1 MPKDELRISLSPPRL
16 SALRGLSQ
24 MVESFGASQGVPA
37 SKIYMINLALDELVA
52 NSVHYGFDG
61 VADPRIDVTMWVSGT
76 LLALTVVDNGHRFD
90 PLTSASPDVSS
101 PLEQRPV
108 GGLGLHLIRT
118 FADRLT
124 YQFTDGR
131 NRLTLE
137 HNQAPGRQEPEQAE
151 ERDMPMDIEVAEER
165 NDGVL
170 VLLPVGRLD
179 SGNAR
184 SFESVVMQR
193 ISGGEQRLIVDFSRL
208 DFISSSGLR
217 VLLIAAKA
225 LKSGAGTLVLCGMR
239 THIEEVFRISGF
251 DRIIPIRA
259 SREAALEASA

>member
-16 SALRGLSQ
+16 SALSSLSQ
-24 MVESFGASQGVPA
+24 MVEHFGASQGLPA
-37 SKIYMINLALDELVA
+37 SKIYMINLALDELVT
-52 NSVHYGFDG
+52 NSVGYGFEG
-61 VADPRIDVTMWVSGT
+61 VGDPRIEITMWVSGT
-76 LLALTVVDNGHRFD
+76 LLVLTIVDNGREFD
-90 PLTSASPDVSS
+90 PLARADPDVSS
-101 PLEQRPV
+101 PLEERPV
-108 GGLGLHLIRT
+108 GGLGLHLVRT

-124 YQFTDGR
+124 YRFADGR
-131 NRLTLE
+131 NWLTLE
-137 HNQAPGRQEPEQAE
+137 HNHAPGRQETEPAE

-165 NDGVL
+165 NDDVL

-225 LKSGAGTLVLCGMR
+225 LKADAGTLVLCGMKA
-239 THIEEVFRISGF
+239 HIEEVFRISGF
-251 DRIIPIRA
+251 DRIIPIKE
-259 SREAALEASA
+259 SREAALEAAV

>member
-16 SALRGLSQ
+16 SVLRSLSQ
-24 MVESFGASQGVPA
+24 MVEAFGAPRGLPA
-37 SKIYMINLALDELVA
+37 SKIYMINLALDELIA

-61 VADPRIDVTMWVSGT
+61 VADPRIDITLWVSGT
-76 LLALTVVDNGHRFD
+76 LLVLTIVDNGREFD
-90 PLTSASPDVSS
+90 PLVRANPEVSS
-101 PLEQRPV
+101 PLEERPI
-108 GGLGLHLIRT
+108 GGLGLHLVRT

-124 YQFTDGR
+124 YQFTDGQ

-137 HNQAPGRQEPEQAE
+137 HNHAPDRRETEPAE

-165 NDGVL
+165 NDDVL

-193 ISGGEQRLIVDFSRL
+193 ISGGEQRLIIDFRRL

-217 VLLIAAKA
+217 VLLLAAKA
-225 LKSGAGTLVLCGMR
+225 LKAGAGTLVLCGMKA
-239 THIEEVFRISGF
+239 HIEEVFRISGF
-251 DRIIPIRA
+251 DRIIPIKA
-259 SREAALEASA
+259 SREAALEAAV

>member
-1 MPKDELRISLSPPRL
+1 
-16 SALRGLSQ
+16 
-24 MVESFGASQGVPA
+24 MV
-37 SKIYMINLALDELVA
+37 NLALDELIA
-52 NSVHYGFDG
+52 NSVHYGFEG
-61 VADPRIDVTMWVSGT
+61 VADPRIDITMWVSGT
-76 LLALTVVDNGHRFD
+76 LLVLTIVDNGREFD
-90 PLTSASPDVSS
+90 PLADANPDVSS
-101 PLEQRPV
+101 PLEQRPI
-108 GGLGLHLIRT
+108 GGLGLHLVRT
-118 FADRLT
+118 FADRVT
-124 YQFTDGR
+124 HQFTDGR

-137 HNQAPGRQEPEQAE
+137 HNHAPGRQETEPAE
-151 ERDMPMDIEVAEER
+151 GWDIPMDIEVAEER
-165 NDGVL
+165 NDDVL

-225 LKSGAGTLVLCGMR
+225 LKAGAGTLVLCSMKA
-239 THIEEVFRISGF
+239 HIEDVFRISGF
-251 DRIIPIRA
+251 DRIIPIKA